1 MDGLTRINLLS
12 NDFHDFL
19 SLDNGLPCLM
29 PLHCFKQR
37 ICGSGSSKIRMP
49 MSGSQMTRCDISCL
63 ESS

>member
-29 PLHCFKQR
+29 PLALLQAKDLWVW
-37 ICGSGSSKIRMP
+37 K
-49 MSGSQMTRCDISCL
+49 L
-63 ESS
+63 ENLYAYVRVANDSV